1 MIDGE
6 PPTLTRRTARS
17 FRFWRW
23 AALALGLAILAAA
36 LRAFWWE
43 PASLVVAEERIPLEL
58 ATHGSVRIAVL
69 TDLHVGSPFNGP
81 AKLREIVEH
90 TNAARPD
97 IICILGDLVI
107 QGVTGG
113 RFVAPEQIARELK
126 GLRSPAGVFAVLG
139 NHDGWLDHDRVK
151 RALEQNAIRVIEES
165 AVRTQ
170 TSAGPLW
177 IAGISD
183 LWTGV
188 HDVRAALAR
197 LEDDAPVIL
206 LTHNPDVFPD
216 VPARVALT
224 LAGHTHGGQ
233 VRLPFVGRPIVPSRF
248 GQRYA
253 AGHVIEGGR
262 RLFVATGL
270 GTSILPVRFRV
281 PPTVTVLTVESK

>member
-1 MIDGE
+1 LSTVKKRSGA
-6 PPTLTRRTARS
+6 TSARRWLRWTAV
-17 FRFWRW
+17 
-23 AALALGLAILAAA
+23 ALGLAILVAG

-43 PASLVVAEERIPLEL
+43 PAGLIVTEERISLHL
-58 ATHGSVRIAVL
+58 AAGGSVRIAIL

-81 AKLREIVEH
+81 AKLHEVVER

-97 IICILGDLVI
+97 VICILGDLVI
-107 QGVTGG
+107 QGVIGG
-113 RFVAPEQIARELK
+113 RFVPPEQIAGELK
-126 GLRSPAGVFAVLG
+126 TLRAPAGVFAVLG

-165 AVRTQ
+165 AARTQ
-170 TSAGPLW
+170 TPAGPVW
-177 IAGISD
+177 IAGIGD
-183 LWTGV
+183 LWTGA
-188 HDVRAALAR
+188 HDVRAALAAVK
-197 LEDDAPVIL
+197 DDAPVIL

-233 VRLPFVGRPIVPSRF
+233 VRLPFVGRPIVPSQF

-262 RLFVATGL
+262 HLFVATGV

-281 PPTVTVLTVESK
+281 PPSVTVLTIASE